1 MGMIAAWYVGSPT
14 QNPWPGFTPEDTPA
28 GWPYVL
34 GGANMHSSITFGKI
48 GVQRAGETF
57 VSGLSATI
65 RDESGDYIGGYSFSG
80 EGGPV
85 KLTITASRNNMGT
98 ELYPTASTWQT
109 SYSGTRL
116 EIPLR
121 MVGRWFT
128 IKIEGG
134 FDLSSLQLY
143 AKPTGRVRFPMPP
156 TTEET

>member
-1 MGMIAAWYVGSPT
+1 MGIIAAWALDSQF
-14 QNPWPGFTPEDTPA
+14 QNPWTGLTEESTPA
-28 GWPYVL
+28 GWPYVV
-34 GGANMHSSITFGKI
+34 GGANVHSSITFGKI
-48 GVQRAGETF
+48 GMQRAGETF
-57 VSGLSATI
+57 ISGVGATI
-65 RDESGDYIGGYSFSG
+65 RDESGQYAGGDNSAY
-80 EGGPV
+80 EYGPI

-98 ELYPTASTWQT
+98 ELYPTARTWQT

-156 TTEET
+156 ETEAT